1 LVLLSWQLPGED
13 VTVWRMNPPRCKAL
27 DYINFLLA
35 TPSVA
40 SATEAARVQPAK
52 ANAPAHDAFTRLL
65 HRLEPDPEAL
75 WREARPFVR
84 RHGGLLVLDDSV
96 LDKPYA
102 KHIGLVGRFWSGT
115 HRRIV
120 QGINLVTLLWT
131 DGDGLWPCDYRLVD
145 PAVGKAV
152 TKNDLFRQMLATAQ
166 RRGLTPRCVAFD
178 SWYSGKDNLKAIR
191 GLGWTFL
198 TQVRCDRRVNLN
210 RQGNTAIQELPIG
223 ASGTVV
229 HLEGF
234 GLVKAFR
241 IVARNG
247 HTEHWI
253 TNDLEMDEL
262 ERQGLADQAWGIEEY
277 HRGLKQH
284 CGVEAAPV
292 RHPQAQRNHI
302 GCAIRAFVRLEY
314 HRFTTGVSWFE
325 AKMEIIREALRRYL
339 ADPLLVLPHSP
350 TA

>member
-1 LVLLSWQLPGED
+1 
-13 VTVWRMNPPRCKAL
+13 MNPPRCNDL

-52 ANAPAHDAFTRLL
+52 PNAPAHDAFTRLL

-75 WREARPFVR
+75 WQEARPFVCTQ
-84 RHGGLLVLDDSV
+84 GGLLVLDDSV

-102 KHIGLVGRFWSGT
+102 KHMGLVGRFWSGT
-115 HRRIV
+115 HRRVV

-131 DGDGLWPCDYRLVD
+131 DGDGLWPTDYRLVD

-152 TKNDLFRQMLATAQ
+152 TKNDLFRQMLAVAKG
-166 RRGLTPRCVAFD
+166 RGLAPRSVCFD

-191 GLGWTFL
+191 DLGWTFL
-198 TQVRCDRRVNLN
+198 TQVRCNRRVNLN
-210 RQGNTAIQELPIG
+210 RQGNRPIQELGIA
-223 ASGTVV
+223 ASGTLV

-234 GLVKAFR
+234 GMVKAFR
-241 IVARNG
+241 IVASNG

-253 TNDLEMDEL
+253 TNDLQMGEL
-262 ERQGLADQAWGIEEY
+262 TRLALAEQAWGIEEY

-292 RHPQAQRNHI
+292 RHARAQANHI

-314 HRFTTGVSWFE
+314 HRFTTGVSWFQ
-325 AKMEIIREALRRYL
+325 AKMEVIREALRRYL
-339 ADPLLVLPHSP
+339 ANPLLVLPHAT